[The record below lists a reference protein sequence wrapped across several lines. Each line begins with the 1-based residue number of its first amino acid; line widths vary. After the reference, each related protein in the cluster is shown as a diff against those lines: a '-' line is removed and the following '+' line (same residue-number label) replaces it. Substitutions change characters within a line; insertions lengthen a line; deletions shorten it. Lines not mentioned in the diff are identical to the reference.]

1 MNNLRELYQDVILE
15 HGRHPRN
22 FKKLTDANHEAEGFN
37 PLCGDQLQLFIKTNN
52 ADIIEDI
59 SFQGCGCAIS
69 VASASLMT
77 EYLKGKP
84 IDEALGIFKQF
95 HDALTQEDKSATE
108 ELKNSGK
115 LFVLVGVREFP
126 ARVKCATLAWHTL
139 KNALEDKSG
148 IATTE

>member
-22 FKKLTDANHEAEGFN
+22 FKKISDANHEAEGFN
-37 PLCGDQLQLFIKTNN
+37 PLCGDQLQLFIKTNDD
-52 ADIIEDI
+52 DIIEDI

-77 EYLKGKP
+77 EFLKGKP
-84 IDEALGIFKQF
+84 INEALGIFDQF
-95 HDALTQEDKSATE
+95 HDALTQDNESAAN
-108 ELKNSGK
+108 ELKNIGK

-148 IATTE
+148 VATTE